1 MPNPTAL
8 LQTDQITVWQ
18 NTERNLRFAVQD
30 ASYTVSNGI
39 VTTTWNPY
47 TLINVTPLF
56 YLKSAATAADGSP
69 VGFSTIYDVNNGIVN
84 VNLQPATIATPG
96 TQWYRLDLVLAD
108 TNKVTVAA
116 GPFVVKAA

>member
-84 VNLQPATIATPG
+84 VNLQPASIATPG
-96 TQWYRLDLVLAD
+96 NSRATSGSISFTTIRV
-108 TNKVTVAA
+108 
-116 GPFVVKAA
+116 